1 MSTPHNEN
9 LSGKPTLGRYTILRE
24 VARSNDI
31 VYEAIDPTIN
41 RRIALK
47 ELNIAPTLSGQA
59 RRERIERFFREG
71 RAAGAMNHP
80 NIVTIFEIGEDNGR
94 FFIAMEFLEGQS
106 LRDRIQTVGPFPL
119 AEAVATTAALC
130 DALSYAHAAGVVHRD
145 IKPDNV
151 HILPGGTVK
160 LTDFGIAR
168 ILGEDSLTMA
178 GQVFGTPSYMSPEQ
192 VTGNPMDGRTDQFSL
207 AVLLYEML
215 TGHKPFTGDTVVTI
229 TYRIIHEPM
238 PAPAGVP
245 YEVAQVMENA
255 MAKSADAR
263 YPNVTEFKNALIA
276 AAQYART
283 GPPGGTVAPMP
294 GVGLSSPPTRSGM
307 PYGAAVDPLAPPLP
321 AGMSPSANQQTL
333 MYGDKTMAQPMR
345 RATDRPTGPTGPTG
359 PTYPPN
365 NPHVTDGNRTGG
377 QQPRNNYGAIA
388 VASVVLLAVVGG
400 AGFAL
405 RGAFSNIQ
413 ASQSRESLIKITN
426 DGVALYDK
434 KEFEKAA
441 ALFKKVR
448 EAGDAA
454 DLETRLK
461 AAANETTC
469 YRTLGQR
476 AQDAGDLAN
485 AEMWFAKALEV
496 SPLDT
501 NAQTELNGVQKRRG
515 TLPTGTA
522 PVATMPN
529 GGKTDST
536 GPLAGVLNPS
546 PGAPTPAG
554 GGGDTPA
561 PPSPPPG
568 VLPGTQTAS
577 DFEAANRKAEAEA
590 QALLDKGDAAFNV
603 QQRSEAVSLW
613 RQAVAA
619 GPGSR
624 AAITAQDRINR
635 FGTEDPG
642 TL

>member
-1 MSTPHNEN
+1 MSTPRNEN

-106 LRDRIQTVGPFPL
+106 LRDRLQTAGPMPL
-119 AEAVATTAALC
+119 AEAVAVTAALC
-130 DALSYAHAAGVVHRD
+130 DALSYAHAGGVVHRD

-151 HILPGGTVK
+151 HILPGGIVK

-215 TGHKPFTGDTVVTI
+215 TGRKPFTGDTVVTI

-245 YEVAQVMENA
+245 FEVAQVMEHA
-255 MAKSADAR
+255 MAKSPELR
-263 YPNVTEFKNALIA
+263 YGSVIEFKNALVA
-276 AAQYART
+276 AAESSRF
-283 GPPGGTVAPMP
+283 GGAHVPATAPTNMGRP
-294 GVGLSSPPTRSGM
+294 MPTRSGAV
-307 PYGAAVDPLAPPLP
+307 YGAAVDPLAPQLP
-321 AGMSPSANQQTL
+321 AGMGPGTNEATV
-333 MYGDKTMAQPMR
+333 MYGNATQSHPMR
-345 RATDRPTGPTGPTG
+345 RATDRPTTGAPS

-365 NPHVTDGNRTGG
+365 TPYATGDNRSGA
-377 QQPRNNYGAIA
+377 QPRNNFGAIA
-388 VASVVLLAVVGG
+388 VAAIVLLAAVGG
-400 AGFAL
+400 VGFAL
-405 RGAFSNIQ
+405 NSAFSKMKAGQ
-413 ASQSRESLIKITN
+413 SQESLIKITN
-426 DGVALYDK
+426 DGVELFKK
-434 KEFEKAA
+434 KEYEKAA

-448 EAGDAA
+448 DAGDAA
-454 DLETRLK
+454 DSATRLS

-476 AQDAGDLAN
+476 AQDAGDLAS
-485 AEMWFAKALEV
+485 AEMWFTKALEV
-496 SPLDT
+496 SPLDP
-501 NAQTELNGVQKRRG
+501 NAKIELAGVQKRRG
-515 TLPTGTA
+515 SLPIGGTPGTA
-522 PVATMPN
+522 APKAPGVDASN
-529 GGKTDST
+529 
-536 GPLAGVLNPS
+536 PLAGLLQPS
-546 PGAPTPAG
+546 PTAPTSG
-554 GGGDTPA
+554 GGGGTTLA
-561 PPSPPPG
+561 SPSPAG
-568 VLPGTQTAS
+568 VLPGSQS
-577 DFEAANRKAEAEA
+577 GNDFAAANRKAEAEA
-590 QALLDKGDAAFNV
+590 QVLLDKGDAAFSAG
-603 QQRSEAVSLW
+603 QRNEAISFW
-613 RQAVAA
+613 RQAVAT
-619 GPGSR
+619 GPGSS
-624 AAITAQDRINR
+624 AATKAQDRINR
-635 FGTEDPG
+635 FGTDG
-642 TL
+642 GDQL